1 MVGLF
6 PGRPPH
12 RHQLIPDVVDKHPL
26 FGTYRLARRIAIGVV
41 GGTVL
46 ALGVVMMITPGPGV
60 AGILAGLGIL
70 AIEFA
75 WARSWLRKAK
85 TKAQAMASS
94 LTSKGDP
101 PPPAA

>member
-1 MVGLF
+1 M
-6 PGRPPH
+6 PPAAVI
-12 RHQLIPDVVDKHPL
+12 RSLLVFDDKHPL
-26 FGTYRLARRIAIGVV
+26 FGTYRLAKRIVIGVV

-60 AGILAGLGIL
+60 AGIIAGLGIL

-85 TKAQAMASS
+85 AKAQAMAGS
-94 LTSKGDP
+94 LANRNGQ
-101 PPPAA
+101 PPPAP

>member
-1 MVGLF
+1 MVF
-6 PGRPPH
+6 
-12 RHQLIPDVVDKHPL
+12 DDKHPL

-85 TKAQAMASS
+85 AKAQAMASS
-94 LTSKGDP
+94 LSNKSDP

>member
-1 MVGLF
+1 M
-6 PGRPPH
+6 PPATVI
-12 RHQLIPDVVDKHPL
+12 RSLLVFDDKHPL

-85 TKAQAMASS
+85 AKAQAMASS
-94 LTSKGDP
+94 LSNKSDP

>member
-1 MVGLF
+1 MVF
-6 PGRPPH
+6 
-12 RHQLIPDVVDKHPL
+12 DDKHPL